1 MKQEIVKNEAAATAT
16 AAATAAAAEQV
27 ATSQEQLE
35 KAGRGGCRLPHT
47 TCWYPGSVRSAPS
60 YDETK
65 HAHAHLGLFYFDR
78 LRVRKHV
85 SKRA

>member
-1 MKQEIVKNEAAATAT
+1 
-16 AAATAAAAEQV
+16 
-27 ATSQEQLE
+27 
-35 KAGRGGCRLPHT
+35 LPHT